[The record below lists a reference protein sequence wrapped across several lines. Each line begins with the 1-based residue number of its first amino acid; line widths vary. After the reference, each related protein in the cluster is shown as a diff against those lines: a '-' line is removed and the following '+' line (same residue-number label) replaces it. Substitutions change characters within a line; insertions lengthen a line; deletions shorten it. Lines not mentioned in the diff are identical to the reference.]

1 MTLFSISTRYL
12 KERWSNTLLYVI
24 VMALGVA
31 LMTALLLFGHQV
43 KDRLY
48 RDGAGIDVV
57 VGAKGS
63 PLQLILSTVQHVDIP
78 TGNIPLSEAERLKR
92 HPQIRQAI
100 PLSLGDTYRQFRIV
114 GTEPTYLEKFSVEYA
129 AGNIWQDSMQA
140 VVGATVARETGLD
153 MGDTFVGAHGLMPG
167 GHDHAETPYTIVGVL
182 EPTGT
187 VLDRLIITSLESVWD
202 VHADH
207 DDHAHEDDEHDH
219 AEEHN
224 HDEHENHGH
233 ESHDHGDHDHDDG
246 HNHDHDS
253 QNHEHDH
260 EAHADTDA
268 SREVTAL
275 LVTYSN
281 RAAALSFPRMINQQT
296 QMQAASPAFEMARL
310 VDLIGVGTDTAFLF
324 AGFLVSVA
332 MASVLIG
339 LLNSIRERRYDLAVF
354 RTLGASRGKV
364 MCLVLI
370 EGMMIAI
377 VGSVAGLLIGHGF
390 VEAIGMFT
398 DKGIEIGLKGF
409 IFLPE
414 VWGMLAIVLVL
425 SFLICL
431 VPAWEAYRTNIR
443 SILKR
448 A

>member
-1 MTLFSISTRYL
+1 
-12 KERWSNTLLYVI
+12 
-24 VMALGVA
+24 
-31 LMTALLLFGHQV
+31 
-43 KDRLY
+43 
-48 RDGAGIDVV
+48 
-57 VGAKGS
+57 
-63 PLQLILSTVQHVDIP
+63 LQLILSTVQHVDIP

-100 PLSLGDTYRQFRIV
+100 PISLGDTYRRFRIV
-114 GTEPTYLEKFSVEYA
+114 GTEPAYLEKFRAEYA
-129 AGNIWQDSMQA
+129 AGNVWQDSMQA
-140 VVGATVARETGLD
+140 VMGATVARETGLGI
-153 MGDTFVGAHGLMPG
+153 GDTFIGAHGLMPG
-167 GHDHAETPYTIVGVL
+167 GHDHADKPYTIVGVL
-182 EPTGT
+182 QPTGA
-187 VLDRLIITSLESVWD
+187 VLDRLIVTSLESVWD

-207 DDHAHEDDEHDH
+207 DDHAHEDNEHNHAEDDRHDEHKNHEHEGHDHAEHDH
-219 AEEHN
+219 AE
-224 HDEHENHGH
+224 
-233 ESHDHGDHDHDDG
+233 HDHGEHDH
-246 HNHDHDS
+246 NHDS
-253 QNHEHDH
+253 QNHAHDKH
-260 EAHADTDA
+260 DQEAHGDTDA

-310 VDLIGVGTDTAFLF
+310 VDLIGIGTDTAFLF
-324 AGFLVSVA
+324 AGFLLSVA
-332 MASVLIG
+332 LASVLIG

-364 MCLVLI
+364 MSLVLI

-377 VGSVAGLLIGHGF
+377 IGSIAGLLIGHGF

-414 VWGMLAIVLVL
+414 VWGMIAIVLVL

-443 SILKR
+443 SILTR

>member
-1 MTLFSISTRYL
+1 
-12 KERWSNTLLYVI
+12 
-24 VMALGVA
+24 
-31 LMTALLLFGHQV
+31 
-43 KDRLY
+43 
-48 RDGAGIDVV
+48 
-57 VGAKGS
+57 
-63 PLQLILSTVQHVDIP
+63 
-78 TGNIPLSEAERLKR
+78 LSEAERLKR

-100 PLSLGDTYRQFRIV
+100 PISLGDTYRQFRIV
-114 GTEPTYLEKFSVEYA
+114 GTEPAYLEKFSAEYA
-129 AGNIWQDSMQA
+129 AGNVWQDSMQA
-140 VVGATVARETGLD
+140 VVGATVARETGLGI
-153 MGDTFVGAHGLMPG
+153 GDTFIGAHGLMPG

-182 EPTGT
+182 QPTGA
-187 VLDRLIITSLESVWD
+187 VLDRLIVTSLESVWD

-207 DDHAHEDDEHDH
+207 DDHAHEDNEHNHAEDDSHDEHKNHEHEGHDH
-219 AEEHN
+219 AE
-224 HDEHENHGH
+224 
-233 ESHDHGDHDHDDG
+233 HDH
-246 HNHDHDS
+246 NHDS
-253 QNHEHDH
+253 QNHAHDEHDH
-260 EAHADTDA
+260 EAHGDTDA

-310 VDLIGVGTDTAFLF
+310 VDLIGIGTDTAFLF
-324 AGFLVSVA
+324 AGFLLSVA
-332 MASVLIG
+332 LASVLIG

-364 MCLVLI
+364 MSLVLI

-377 VGSVAGLLIGHGF
+377 IGSVAGLLIGHGF

-414 VWGMLAIVLVL
+414 VWGMIAIVLVL

-443 SILKR
+443 SILTR